1 MLIESQREIEALQAT
16 GEPSGSYF
24 APLVGGD
31 ILESTVISQQV
42 RSLYRQS
49 KVIDCEMIRLQDVG
63 NGSIRVSIRIPAPSV
78 IFLFSLGLRICHLI
92 FSRTMSGKISRLQ
105 LCWKALGSAWEYS
118 EGAAA

>member
-1 MLIESQREIEALQAT
+1 MLFESQREIEALQAT

-42 RSLYRQS
+42 RSLYRQF

-78 IFLFSLGLRICHLI
+78 IFLFR
-92 FSRTMSGKISRLQ
+92 
-105 LCWKALGSAWEYS
+105 LGSEYVT
-118 EGAAA
+118 